1 MDPKAL
7 WIKRLLKMRVSGDPV
22 KKLPWWRANTWE
34 DHVKGGPVVGYVFLA
49 LFIGFILW
57 LFFTVA

>member
-7 WIKRLLKMRVSGDPV
+7 WIKRLLKLGDFGDPV
-22 KKLPWWRANTWE
+22 KKANTWE
-34 DHVKGGPVVGYVFLA
+34 DYVKAGAVIGYVFLA

-57 LFFTVA
+57 VFLWPE